1 VLLNQFATPGLGSLL
16 ARHWLAGLGQLAVF
30 LAGFGLFG
38 VWSFQQFNLLLA
50 VLNGAEAAPPG
61 NGRLGLLGFALAALA
76 WLWALGTS
84 LQILRAAKKSA
95 AAPPPMLA
103 ATTWQ
108 KNGQT
113 ISRRFEFADFAGA
126 MKFVNGV
133 AALAEAAGHH
143 PDIDIRWNKVT
154 LTLTTHDAGG
164 LTDKDYSLALA
175 CDELYARPG
184 GAA

>member
-1 VLLNQFATPGLGSLL
+1 MRRIGDEHAAAAIARQLEAGVAHRAHRAVEADGRDLIAPGVDG
-16 ARHWLAGLGQLAVF
+16 ADAV
-30 LAGFGLFG
+30 
-38 VWSFQQFNLLLA
+38 
-50 VLNGAEAAPPG
+50 PPG
-61 NGRLGLLGFALAALA
+61 NGHLGLIGFALAALA

-84 LQILRAAKKSA
+84 LQILRAAKKTA
-95 AAPPPMLA
+95 AAPPPVLA

-108 KNGQT
+108 KTGQV

-143 PDIDIRWNKVT
+143 PDMDIRWNKVT

-175 CDELYARPG
+175 CDELYARSG
-184 GAA
+184 GTA